1 VKLNR
6 LQSYY
11 SAVETLFEQEIV
23 VTRLERQHAA
33 KYLDEIIPLL
43 GASHTEVVDY
53 LVSVPKRYAE
63 VRARLSNGRTARLAD
78 ARQFL
83 GWRGYGANPT
93 MLFNCDGQRVVVDT
107 GRRNDLS
114 DTTFIARD
122 GSQVALS

>member
-1 VKLNR
+1 MTR
-6 LQSYY
+6 
-11 SAVETLFEQEIV
+11 QE
-23 VTRLERQHAA
+23 RKHAA

-63 VRARLSNGRTARLAD
+63 VRARLANGRTARLAN

-93 MLFNCDGQRVVVDT
+93 MLFACGERQVVVDT
-107 GRRNDLS
+107 GHRQDLS
-114 DTTFIARD
+114 NKKFIARD
-122 GSQVALS
+122 GGQVSLA